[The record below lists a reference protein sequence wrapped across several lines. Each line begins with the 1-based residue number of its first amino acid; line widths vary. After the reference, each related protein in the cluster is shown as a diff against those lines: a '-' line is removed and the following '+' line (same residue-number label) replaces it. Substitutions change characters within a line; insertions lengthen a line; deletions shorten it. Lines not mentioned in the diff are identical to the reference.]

1 MHQKKLPKPKSSTV
15 CIVDAEGVSYT
26 FDWAT
31 FSVGA
36 SVFIPCVATDRV
48 AEMLVSSA
56 RKRRIKLHIA
66 VGERNGFWGIGVWRV
81 R

>member
-1 MHQKKLPKPKSSTV
+1 MYQKKLLKSKLSTV
-15 CIVDAEGVSYT
+15 CIVDAEGVTYT

-36 SVFIPCVATDRV
+36 SVFIPCVATDRI
-48 AEMLVSSA
+48 AKMLVSSA
-56 RKRRIKLHIA
+56 RKRRIKLHIV
-66 VGERNGFWGIGVWRV
+66 VGERNGFWGVGVWRM

>member
-1 MHQKKLPKPKSSTV
+1 MARIKKPKPKLPTI
-15 CIVDAEGVSYT
+15 CIVDAEGVTYS

-36 SVFIPCVATDRV
+36 NIFIPCVATARIT
-48 AEMLVSSA
+48 EMLVHSA
-56 RKRRIKLHIA
+56 RKRRIKLHIV
-66 VGERNGFWGIGVWRV
+66 VGERNGFWGIAVWRM